1 MFEHL
6 ERELMEGEPWASGLV
21 NSPIWNIET
30 EKLESS
36 QKKNFELIARQSV
49 NSAQN
54 LGYAKFWLPVLKL
67 FS

>member
-1 MFEHL
+1 MFEDV
-6 ERELMEGEPWASGLV
+6 ERELIKGEPWASGLV
-21 NSPIWNIET
+21 NSPIWNIKT
-30 EKLESS
+30 EKPENF